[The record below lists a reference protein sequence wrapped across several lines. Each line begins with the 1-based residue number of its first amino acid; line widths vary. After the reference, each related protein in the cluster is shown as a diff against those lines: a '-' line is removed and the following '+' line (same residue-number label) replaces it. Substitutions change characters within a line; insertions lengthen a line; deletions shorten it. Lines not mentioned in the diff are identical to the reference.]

1 MRQKVKRHEIHNEKI
16 VQGFFF
22 FFLWGVEFEKVM
34 VKNFLEEVKGMT
46 PQIKMPSVSHAAY
59 IKLGLPWWLSGE
71 ESACQC

>member
-1 MRQKVKRHEIHNEKI
+1 
-16 VQGFFF
+16 
-22 FFLWGVEFEKVM
+22 M

-71 ESACQC
+71 ESACQCGRCELDP